1 MKIRLI
7 LIMSLMILFANMHGQ
22 FQIRDSVVAAFL
34 PNLSYS
40 YQFPGGDISK
50 KYGDNSTIGVGLKYK
65 TKKNFMYSFDI
76 NFIFGN
82 EVKNA
87 DSILWMVETSD
98 GHIMDGNGLFALY
111 TLYERGYNLNF
122 SIGKI
127 FPILNPNPNSGLLIS
142 GGVGYMLTRMKI
154 DNQNQTAPQ
163 ISGDYAKGYD
173 MLTGGIS
180 LNQFVGWY
188 FMSNSRVLNFYGGFE
203 FQQAFTKNLRDWDF
217 QSKQKDNNNYFDY
230 FIGIK
235 IGWMIPI
242 YKRAPD
248 NYYYN

>member
-1 MKIRLI
+1 MKGRLVLII
-7 LIMSLMILFANMHGQ
+7 LLMIIFTNMHGQ
-22 FQIRDSVVAAFL
+22 FQIRDSVVSAFV
-34 PNLSYS
+34 PTLSYS
-40 YQFPGGDISK
+40 YQFAGGDISK

-65 TKKNFMYSFDI
+65 TDQNFIYSFDV

-82 EVKNA
+82 DVKNA

-98 GHIMDGNGLFALY
+98 GHIMDGNGTFALY
-111 TLYERGYNLNF
+111 TLYERGYNFNI
-122 SIGKI
+122 SMGKK

-142 GGVGYMLTRMKI
+142 GGIGYMLTRMKI

-173 MLTGGIS
+173 MLTGGVS

-188 FMSNSRVLNFYGGFE
+188 FMSNSRILNFYGGFE
-203 FQQAFTKNLRDWDF
+203 FQQAFTKSLRDWDF
-217 QSKQKDNNNYFDY
+217 HSKQKDNNNYFDY
-230 FIGIK
+230 FIGMK
-235 IGWMIPI
+235 IGWMLPI